1 MMSSS
6 GVRVIFVTRSKLQSR
21 VPPIPHYC
29 LSNNKKLNETKVGDS
44 LVRWCYRIMTLRWTI
59 SQVITTKSR
68 WKRKNSTDCVQLY
81 TYTKTF
87 HFLLLLRG
95 GGGEKNLESCEK
107 PQALDW
113 ATENSISCPPP
124 LKHFIFHSFWRTGR
138 FVFLFNEEYRHVVCF
153 LERGVDSYRGWD
165 SARTRRTQRN
175 CGMRRLGRRSSKQSH
190 DGWNAALFRKQT
202 ISLTK

>member
-1 MMSSS
+1 MM
-6 GVRVIFVTRSKLQSR
+6 
-21 VPPIPHYC
+21 
-29 LSNNKKLNETKVGDS
+29 LSYNDSPLNNFPSDYNQIALKEKKQHRLRPTI
-44 LVRWCYRIMTLRWTI
+44 RI
-59 SQVITTKSR
+59 
-68 WKRKNSTDCVQLY
+68 RKPSTFYFFC
-81 TYTKTF
+81 
-87 HFLLLLRG
+87 G
-95 GGGEKNLESCEK
+95 EGGEKNLESCEK

>member
-1 MMSSS
+1 MM
-6 GVRVIFVTRSKLQSR
+6 
-21 VPPIPHYC
+21 
-29 LSNNKKLNETKVGDS
+29 LSYNDSPLNNFPSDYNQIALKEKKQH
-44 LVRWCYRIMTLRWTI
+44 RLRPTI
-59 SQVITTKSR
+59 HVYE
-68 WKRKNSTDCVQLY
+68 NLPLSTS
-81 TYTKTF
+81 F
-87 HFLLLLRG
+87 AGR
-95 GGGEKNLESCEK
+95 GGEKFRVVRKTTSARLSNGEFDLLS
-107 PQALDW
+107 
-113 ATENSISCPPP
+113 PP